1 MEPSRGR
8 SGIGLL
14 AFAVLTIVMVVC
26 VAAVAFAVGH
36 QLGVAQ
42 ESFGRWP

>member
-14 AFAVLTIVMVVC
+14 AFAVLASVMAVC
-26 VAAVAFAVGH
+26 VAAVAFAVGQ
-36 QLGVAQ
+36 QLAVAQ
-42 ESFGRWP
+42 EAFGRLP